1 MMRGI
6 YSATVSVINDDYSLN
21 VEATIK
27 HAETSIK
34 NGLHGVIFGGS
45 TGQSQLTSL
54 RSKKELISKAA
65 THKLKKQF
73 LFGNG
78 TNSLEETIDLIK
90 YGMEFGFND
99 CYLVGVPAYFK
110 NNTEDGVH
118 TYFKEIISQIPKVK
132 IILYNFEKLFS
143 FLFKPEFV
151 KKLVSDFPNNIR
163 GVKDSSENLF
173 ENLKIPNFDIY
184 IGSEAKLLKNLEL
197 GGAGTISACT
207 QVTHSL
213 ARKVFD
219 DFEKKQKQTQN
230 QKLIDI
236 RNTFNEYNLISALH
250 SYFSVED
257 PNFKNL
263 LPPLVLL
270 SEEKKQELLT
280 KLKKLD
286 FMPRKGKAA

>member
-1 MMRGI
+1 MRGI

-132 IILYNFEKLFS
+132 II
-143 FLFKPEFV
+143 
-151 KKLVSDFPNNIR
+151 
-163 GVKDSSENLF
+163 
-173 ENLKIPNFDIY
+173 
-184 IGSEAKLLKNLEL
+184 
-197 GGAGTISACT
+197 
-207 QVTHSL
+207 
-213 ARKVFD
+213 
-219 DFEKKQKQTQN
+219 
-230 QKLIDI
+230 
-236 RNTFNEYNLISALH
+236 
-250 SYFSVED
+250 
-257 PNFKNL
+257 
-263 LPPLVLL
+263 
-270 SEEKKQELLT
+270 
-280 KLKKLD
+280 
-286 FMPRKGKAA
+286 